1 MTNTLTHGERRLG
14 RPTWRNSA
22 TVGALPG
29 ASPAPHRSSWKTL
42 RASAPPSR
50 YPGALPFGCAHHRAR
65 SRTRPPGELRRITH
79 PTPAPGAGRLAIS
92 APSLPF
98 PPSPNLPAVRD
109 RSSGM
114 PQRKA
119 SERDLS
125 YLATCHTSGVIGRNA
140 SRPTHS
146 GGLSSC
152 SDPGWSRSRMAW
164 RSAKHCGQ
172 PATCASTFV
181 KAMPTDRPSRKYASS
196 SELG

>member
-29 ASPAPHRSSWKTL
+29 ASPAPHRSSCKTL

-119 SERDLS
+119 SERDWS
-125 YLATCHTSGVIGRNA
+125 YLATCHTSGVIGRNVPHLIGRNA
-140 SRPTHS
+140 SLRVPHLVRPIRAVSPPAATQVGAVLEWPGGRQSTAGSRPRA
-146 GGLSSC
+146 
-152 SDPGWSRSRMAW
+152 P
-164 RSAKHCGQ
+164 
-172 PATCASTFV
+172 
-181 KAMPTDRPSRKYASS
+181 RP
-196 SELG
+196 L